1 MRHTEGPKQKKGLSV
16 SDEVRCAKSGYMIP
30 ILATDN
36 KLRKKEWVIEFE
48 GPASF
53 LACRHYI
60 HTHTHAYIHT
70 YIQRSRE
77 CDKKCA
83 IELEG
88 ALRSPTLVA

>member
-1 MRHTEGPKQKKGLSV
+1 M

-30 ILATDN
+30 ILAADN
-36 KLRKKEWVIEFE
+36 KLTKKEWAIEFE

-53 LACRHYI
+53 SACRHYI

-77 CDKKCA
+77 CDKNWA

-88 ALRSPTLVA
+88 TLKSHTLVA

>member
-1 MRHTEGPKQKKGLSV
+1 MRHTDGPKQKKGLSV

-36 KLRKKEWVIEFE
+36 KLREKEWAIEFE
-48 GPASF
+48 GSASF
-53 LACRHYI
+53 FACRHYI

-70 YIQRSRE
+70 YIQRGRE

-83 IELEG
+83 IDLEG
-88 ALRSPTLVA
+88 P